1 MEGIVTMKSTYEV
14 VKNVLTDFLGT
25 EINNESFDDAFI
37 GTVCDDD
44 EIELLSSA
52 VTEALE
58 SNK

>member
-1 MEGIVTMKSTYEV
+1 MKSTYDV
-14 VKNVLTDFLGT
+14 VKDVLKDFLGT
-25 EINNESFDDAFI
+25 EINNEESYDDTFI

-44 EIELLSSA
+44 EIELLSNA